1 MKKQSI
7 FKRFWF
13 FALLVI
19 CAFLCTAIVTV
30 NSNATESG
38 GGAYPNG
45 AEDFM
50 AGALPPPG
58 TYFLNYLNYY
68 TASKFKGKSGNE
80 LVPDF
85 KIDAVANVFRLVHV
99 TKHQVMGAS
108 WGVQAL
114 LPIVHLDVRFPG
126 ISHSRWGTGDLVIDP
141 FLLGWHSKNWH
152 ATAGLDIIVP
162 IGTYDKDK
170 LANSGRNY
178 WTFEPVAGI
187 TFLSD
192 SGFEVSGKFMYD
204 INTKNDDTKYL
215 SGQEFHFDYT
225 VGYHMDKN
233 LAFGIGGYCYW
244 QVTDDELNGVKVSP
258 DGFRGQVYAM
268 GPQVQYNYK
277 NMSFSLKWQKEFEAQ
292 YKPEGDKLWL
302 KFMLAF

>member
-1 MKKQSI
+1 
-7 FKRFWF
+7 
-13 FALLVI
+13 
-19 CAFLCTAIVTV
+19 
-30 NSNATESG
+30 
-38 GGAYPNG
+38 
-45 AEDFM
+45 
-50 AGALPPPG
+50 
-58 TYFLNYLNYY
+58 
-68 TASKFKGKSGNE
+68 
-80 LVPDF
+80 
-85 KIDAVANVFRLVHV
+85 
-99 TKHQVMGAS
+99 
-108 WGVQAL
+108 
-114 LPIVHLDVRFPG
+114 
-126 ISHSRWGTGDLVIDP
+126 
-141 FLLGWHSKNWH
+141 
-152 ATAGLDIIVP
+152 
-162 IGTYDKDK
+162 
-170 LANSGRNY
+170 
-178 WTFEPVAGI
+178 
-187 TFLSD
+187 
-192 SGFEVSGKFMYD
+192 MYD